1 MSTRALV
8 AVIAI
13 LAVACGPAGSDPETS
28 TSSTGV
34 TTTTSQPT
42 TTSTGDGSST
52 TSAPTTTSTVPDPLV
67 EISAGEVTG
76 PDIVEV
82 DLGDAVDFWVL
93 SDIDDQIH
101 VHGYDLF
108 FDLEAGVPLN
118 LTFSADIPGV
128 FEVEVHTG
136 HAYLLDIEVQG

>member
-1 MSTRALV
+1 MV

-13 LAVACGPAGSDPETS
+13 ATVACGPTGSAPETS

-34 TTTTSQPT
+34 TTTTSQPLT
-42 TTSTGDGSST
+42 TPTAAGIST
-52 TSAPTTTSTVPDPLV
+52 TSSPTTISTVPEPLL

-82 DLGDAVDFWVL
+82 DLGEAVDIWVL
-93 SDIDDQIH
+93 SDIHDEIH

-136 HAYLLDIEVQG
+136 HTHLLDIEVQG

>member
-1 MSTRALV
+1 MV

-13 LAVACGPAGSDPETS
+13 AAVACGPTGSAPETS

-42 TTSTGDGSST
+42 TTTTGAGSST
-52 TSAPTTTSTVPDPLV
+52 TSSLTTTSTVPEPLV
-67 EISAGEVTG
+67 EISAGEVAG
-76 PDIVEV
+76 PDVVEV
-82 DLGDAVDFWVL
+82 DLGDAVDVWVL

-118 LTFSADIPGV
+118 LTFSAEIPGV

-136 HAYLLDIEVQG
+136 NTHLLDIEVQG

>member
-13 LAVACGPAGSDPETS
+13 AAVACGSTGSVPETS

-34 TTTTSQPT
+34 TTTTSQPET
-42 TTSTGDGSST
+42 TTTGPVIST
-52 TSAPTTTSTVPDPLV
+52 TSSPTTTSTIPEPLV

-76 PDIVEV
+76 ADIVEV
-82 DLGDAVDFWVL
+82 GLGNEVDIWVL

-136 HAYLLDIEVQG
+136 NTHLLDIEVQG

>member
-1 MSTRALV
+1 MSTRVLV
-8 AVIAI
+8 AIIAI
-13 LAVACGPAGSDPETS
+13 AAVACGPTGSAPETP
-28 TSSTGV
+28 TSSTGF
-34 TTTTSQPT
+34 TTTTTQPRT
-42 TTSTGDGSST
+42 TTSDAGIST
-52 TSAPTTTSTVPDPLV
+52 TSSPTTTSTVPEPLV

-82 DLGDAVDFWVL
+82 DLGDAVDIWVL

-108 FDLEAGVPLN
+108 FDLEAGVPFN

-128 FEVEVHTG
+128 FEVEIHTG
-136 HAYLLDIEVQG
+136 DTHLLDIEVQG

>member
-1 MSTRALV
+1 MSMRPLISI
-8 AVIAI
+8 IAI
-13 LAVACGPAGSDPETS
+13 AAVACGPTGSAPETS
-28 TSSTGV
+28 TSSTGF
-34 TTTTSQPT
+34 TTTTSQPMT
-42 TTSTGDGSST
+42 TTSGAGLST
-52 TSAPTTTSTVPDPLV
+52 TVPLTTTTVQEPLV

-82 DLGDAVDFWVL
+82 DLGDEVDIWVL

-108 FDLEAGVPLN
+108 FDLEAGVPFN

-136 HAYLLDIEVQG
+136 HTHLLDIEVQG